1 MIKQYSE
8 INKKLSEMLKSKNPK
23 KYFSDIMILI
33 NKVER
38 LGVKNDMERTVN
50 ELIYELFGVRLDSS
64 IKSNSKL
71 SDESISKFLFFL
83 IFLAPKILSD
93 TDKYCMLIDK
103 SLYYIL
109 SNNGYPLELN
119 GNIIDEVVE
128 SLITPP
134 ETLEELEKY
143 MDVISGRT
151 ICMKLELSLQAVV
164 YKNIKFDLSDLGNT
178 SFDSYGILTNDVRE
192 MIYDAL
198 MVVQENNP
206 EESIGVDSNLVN
218 TILATIEKICN
229 TMSEVTN
236 ILTLN
241 NYIRSELKFSLI
253 NGLRGDLT
261 GYVEEIVEVI
271 EPIIIIGGTKFV
283 RAVTVN
289 TIDAVL
295 RLLYDPSFN
304 IGCSNL
310 LSVCKLLIV
319 TQSLFDASKKITRLM
334 L

>member
-1 MIKQYSE
+1 MIKQSSE

-23 KYFSDIMILI
+23 KCFSDIMTLI
-33 NKVER
+33 DKVKR
-38 LGVKNDMERTVN
+38 SRVKSCGERTVN
-50 ELIYELFGVRLDSS
+50 ELIYELFGVSLDSS
-64 IKSNSKL
+64 IKSDSKL

-83 IFLAPKILSD
+83 IFLAPNILND
-93 TDKYCMLIDK
+93 TNRYCMLIDR
-103 SLYYIL
+103 SLYYII
-109 SNNGYPLELN
+109 SNNEYPLELN
-119 GNIIDEVVE
+119 GNIIDEVVD

-134 ETLEELEKY
+134 ETLEQLEKY

-151 ICMKLELSLQAVV
+151 VCMKLELALQTVA
-164 YKNIKFDLSDLGNT
+164 YRDIKLDLSDLGNT
-178 SFDSYGILTNDVRE
+178 SFDSYGILTNDVCE

-206 EESIGVDSNLVN
+206 EESLGIDSNLVSI
-218 TILATIEKICN
+218 ILATIEKICN
-229 TMSEVTN
+229 TMGEVTN

-261 GYVEEIVEVI
+261 SYVEEIAEVI
-271 EPIIIIGGTKFV
+271 EPIIIIGGTKFI

-310 LSVCKLLIV
+310 LSVCKLLII
-319 TQSLFDASKKITRLM
+319 TQSLFDAGKRITRLM